1 MVISGRGEY
10 QRSMTQDGLVF
21 DQPSDTVLEVRDTI
35 SNQQYRIESSE
46 PMEVEPTDYDDFPGP
61 VTSSIIL
68 DNKSLHFPEFYSS
81 TVRDEDGNMEAR
93 LGLDGGSYKGDG
105 TTFLELHTPVK
116 SYIRIDGSFECIY
129 SLDNVNIEFSE
140 EANIILGSRIWKC
153 YPDNTITVTDSP
165 ADLREAIS
173 HFGDTILTTSPERS
187 FPTLRGHP
195 PQLKIGESF
204 DIPESISKPD
214 LGITITVPPTTSALL
229 TVAPL
234 AYYLLATVETGQE
247 FRLETDEGFVYRP
260 EEATIP
266 EAVKSILTRCF
277 YLDCLVRTEG
287 LYPVD
292 LKERREFEE
301 TAEVNLNYAELY
313 EQSLPERI
321 ERYLQ
326 VDSGMISE
334 ITTDWPVTAVIKPGE
349 NSIEALPYLTYELVN
364 IRPEDPPRYTGDEAR
379 RHVLEAFSQ
388 GNQKTRSTSLV
399 FENQAEFIDVPETES
414 RQTIWV
420 GDGIPLNASKFLL
433 EGYENSKIVT
443 DETATRGNDGENSSS
458 ALNVT
463 VICNEDTMSPE
474 SSEIRTRLNPRD
486 DFPIDLSIY
495 SQLTT
500 SELEQI
506 LEKGTDYLHF
516 VGHAT
521 PDGLE
526 CSNGML
532 DVATINDCNVTTFF
546 LNACQSFQQGKRL
559 VKKGSSGGI
568 VSYSDISD
576 KYALT
581 TSALIVQLLNEGF
594 PIGVCLSIIQDTTPI
609 GRQYAVVGSHGARLI
624 QPDGGPPYITEVSK
638 GQSGYKITTTS
649 YGAGLVQYAIGSGV
663 NYALEAVDESSFVP
677 SSVTVETDWSE
688 IKEIL
693 SLRESPVVYEGEL
706 QLVDEFIE
714 TIEQQRS
721 SGDPNT

>member
-1 MVISGRGEY
+1 
-10 QRSMTQDGLVF
+10 MTKDGLVF
-21 DQPSDTVLEVRDTI
+21 DQLSDTVLEIRDTI

-46 PMEVEPTDYDDFPGP
+46 PMDVEPTDYDDFPGP
-61 VTSSIIL
+61 VTDSVVIDS
-68 DNKSLHFPEFYSS
+68 KSLSIPEFYST
-81 TVRDEDGNMEAR
+81 TVRDEDGNMETR

-116 SYIRIDGSFECIY
+116 SYIRIDGYFEYIY
-129 SLDNVNIEFSE
+129 SLDNVNMEFSE
-140 EANIILGSRIWKC
+140 ETNITLGSRTWKC
-153 YPDNTITVTDSP
+153 YPNNTITVTDSP
-165 ADLREAIS
+165 VDLREAIS
-173 HFGDTILTTSPERS
+173 HFGDAILTTSPERS

-195 PQLKIGESF
+195 PQLKIGESL
-204 DIPESISKPD
+204 DIPESLSKPD
-214 LGITITVPPTTSALL
+214 SGVTITVPPTTSALL

-247 FRLETDEGFVYRP
+247 FRLETSEGFIYRP
-260 EEATIP
+260 KEATIP

-292 LKERREFEE
+292 LRERREFEE
-301 TAEVNLNYAELY
+301 TAEANLNYAELY

-326 VDSGMISE
+326 VDPGIISE
-334 ITTDWPVTAVIKPGE
+334 VTTDWPVTAVVEPGE
-349 NSIEALPYLTYELVN
+349 TSIEALPYLTYELVN
-364 IRPEDPPRYTGDEAR
+364 IRPEDPPQYTGNEAR

-388 GNQKTRSTSLV
+388 GNQETRSTSLV
-399 FENQAEFIDVPETES
+399 FENKAEFIDVPETES

-433 EGYENSKIVT
+433 EGYENNKIIN
-443 DETATRGNDGENSSS
+443 DETAAIEDDGENSSS

-463 VICNEDTMSPE
+463 VVCNEDTMSRE
-474 SSEIRTRLNPRD
+474 LSEIRTRLNPRD
-486 DFPIDLSIY
+486 DFPMDLSIY

-500 SELEQI
+500 SEFEQI

-521 PDGLE
+521 PNGLE

-532 DVATINDCNVTTFF
+532 DVAKVNQSNATTFF
-546 LNACQSFQQGKRL
+546 LNACQSFQQGTQL

-624 QPDGGPPYITEVSK
+624 QPDGGPPYISEVSK
-638 GQSGYKITTTS
+638 EESAYKITTTT

-663 NYALEAVDESSFVP
+663 NFALEAVEESSLVP

-688 IKEIL
+688 VKEVL

-721 SGDPNT
+721 SSGDPNT